1 MNRRIQGTSIEIA
14 EAPARAPVRHA
25 LFDLD
30 GTLSLLRDGWQDQ
43 MVPLMVGLLEDCGGA
58 ETTAELEKLVT
69 GFVDQLTGKQTIYQ
83 MIRLCEELEKRG
95 GSPREP
101 LEYKELYNSR
111 LDAAISGRL
120 EGVESGRLARED
132 FLVPGSLEF
141 LEELTSRGV
150 NCHLASGTDE
160 DLVRRDAALLGFD
173 HFFEGRISGALRQ
186 YENFSKQMVIERIIS
201 EHQLKGPELIVVGDG
216 YVEIRDGRRAGA
228 VTFGVHTRE
237 NNRYHMNSGK
247 RGRLLEA
254 GAHFLAPGLEEG
266 VALLDFLGD
275 GQGGA
280 QASTSSR

>member
-1 MNRRIQGTSIEIA
+1 MRPRIPGTAIEIV
-14 EAPARAPVRHA
+14 EEPRRRPLRYA

-43 MVPLMVGLLEDCGGA
+43 MVPLMVGLLEDCGEA

-83 MIRLCEELEKRG
+83 MIRLCEEIEKRG
-95 GSPREP
+95 GSPLEP
-101 LEYKELYNSR
+101 LEYKELYNTR
-111 LDAAISGRL
+111 LAAAIAERL
-120 EGVESGRLARED
+120 EGIESGRLAPVD

-141 LEELTSRGV
+141 LEELTRRGV
-150 NCHLASGTDE
+150 RCYLASGTDE
-160 DLVRRDAALLGFD
+160 NLVVRDAALLGFD
-173 HFFEGRISGALRQ
+173 HLFEGRIFGALRQ
-186 YENFSKQMVIERIIS
+186 YKNFSKRMVIERIIS
-201 EHQLKGPELIVVGDG
+201 EHQLEGPELIVVGDG

-247 RGRLLEA
+247 RERLREA

-266 VALLDFLGD
+266 LALLDFLAD
-275 GQGGA
+275 
-280 QASTSSR
+280 S